1 VIAQLTATQQ
11 RVVELTIVAEEAPNL
26 LSRVDEA
33 RWDANKAEKA
43 FEALSARSQKDEEE
57 AARVRKERD
66 ELLQRDVETRQR
78 ILDLLGEVEKERDLR
93 LGAKEKLMALEK
105 RVSLDAVAVARLH
118 KEQDELLQTTERL
131 RSECSV
137 AHKECDQAF
146 RQCDQDC

>member
-1 VIAQLTATQQ
+1 MA
-11 RVVELTIVAEEAPNL
+11 ELTPLIEEADSL
-26 LSRVDEA
+26 RSWVTETRRHAD
-33 RWDANKAEKA
+33 KAERA
-43 FEALSARSQKDEEE
+43 FEGLSARSWRDEKE
-57 AARVRKERD
+57 AAKVKKERD
-66 ELLQRDVETRQR
+66 KLLQKDVETRQW
-78 ILDLLGEVEKERDLR
+78 ILDLLAEVEKERELK
-93 LGAKEKLMALEK
+93 LGAEEKLMALEK